1 MRLQLNL
8 NQYYDGLDIS
18 QTNAIFSKFI
28 EMKIKIE
35 KMKLTLKTPKEERDE
50 LWKVTLK
57 LYSKSIQERV
67 HEINSYMES
76 IGKERIFEVG
86 ESIEDTNFEAIISR
100 YEYLMSAPEKEEKNT
115 ADNKEHGDR

>member
-28 EMKIKIE
+28 DMKIKIE
-35 KMKLTLKTPKEERDE
+35 QMKLTLKAPNEERDE

-57 LYSKSIQERV
+57 VYSKNILERAN
-67 HEINSYMES
+67 EINSYMES
-76 IGKERIFEVG
+76 IGKEKIFDVG
-86 ESIEDTNFEAIISR
+86 ESIEDTDFEAIISK
-100 YEYLMSAPEKEEKNT
+100 YEYLMSAPEKEEKNA
-115 ADNKEHGDR
+115 ADKEHEER